1 LGQKTNPIG
10 FRVAVTRPWDARWYD
25 DKNFA
30 QKLEEDNLIRS
41 YVKNRLKRAGLSKL
55 TIDRT
60 TKRIVVTIHTS
71 HPGVVIGKSGKEIAQ
86 IEEELKNVTGG
97 KEVKILINEVKR
109 PETDAQLIGDQIA
122 QQLEGRIG
130 FRRAMKG
137 AISAA
142 MRAGAEG
149 VRIMCGGRL
158 GGAEIARSEQYKE
171 GRIPLH
177 TLRADIDFARSTA
190 QTIYGA
196 IGVKVWV
203 CHGDI
208 IGQTPLQIAA
218 EVAVNGVEQ
227 QDKRPIVS
235 AAGGERR
242 RSRGGGRGRGDRD
255 ERGGG
260 ERGGGDRGGDRRSA
274 PRGEQSG
281 EPAVLKPRRPRAPR
295 SETSTTSGPIIRKQV

>member
-1 LGQKTNPIG
+1 MGQKTNPVG
-10 FRVAVTRPWDARWYD
+10 FRVAVTKPWDARWYD
-25 DKNFA
+25 DRNFA
-30 QKLEEDNLIRS
+30 QKLEEDNLIRA
-41 YVKNRLKRAGLSKL
+41 YVKNRLKRAGISKL
-55 TIDRT
+55 ALDRT
-60 TKRIVVTIHTS
+60 TKRIVLTIHTS
-71 HPGVVIGKSGKEIAQ
+71 RPGVVIGKSGKEIAQ
-86 IEEELKNVTGG
+86 LEEELKNITGG

-122 QQLEGRIG
+122 QQLEGRIS

-149 VRIMCGGRL
+149 VRIRCGGRL

-177 TLRADIDFARSTA
+177 TLRADIDFAKSTA
-190 QTIYGA
+190 QTVYGS

-218 EVAVNGVEQ
+218 ETAVNGVEQ
-227 QDKRPIVS
+227 KDKRPIVS

-242 RSRGGGRGRGDRD
+242 RRGGRERGDGDRRERGGERGGGRGGERGGGRGRGPRD
-255 ERGGG
+255 AAPERT
-260 ERGGGDRGGDRRSA
+260 EA
-274 PRGEQSG
+274 AAE
-281 EPAVLKPRRPRAPR
+281 
-295 SETSTTSGPIIRKQV
+295 